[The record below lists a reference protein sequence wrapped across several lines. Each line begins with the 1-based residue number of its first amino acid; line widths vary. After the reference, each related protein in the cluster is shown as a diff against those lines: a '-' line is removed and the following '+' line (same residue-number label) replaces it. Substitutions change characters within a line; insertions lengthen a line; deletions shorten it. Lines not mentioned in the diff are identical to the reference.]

1 MPMIIFFAIH
11 QQYGLLVID
20 PKTDTL
26 VRTIKA
32 PLEKDESGKE
42 EQRGFGSI
50 VLSKDGNLWISVAKD
65 VQGLGAAMNYMLK
78 LSPYTFEMERVYF
91 PEGIE
96 YIPNSWYAWTAD
108 GFCASTKENKI
119 YWNGYPPTQGSWFTG
134 YRIYCYDIDK
144 KQFSMVYDVTKMPG
158 NWRLYGTGF
167 RIHPVTDDLYCF
179 CTMSFKTRHM
189 SWPGSVLPVN

>member
-1 MPMIIFFAIH
+1 MVRANDYIFAIH

-65 VQGLGAAMNYMLK
+65 VQGLGAAMNYMLTC
-78 LSPYTFEMERVYF
+78 LF
-91 PEGIE
+91 PGR
-96 YIPNSWYAWTAD
+96 Y
-108 GFCASTKENKI
+108 
-119 YWNGYPPTQGSWFTG
+119 
-134 YRIYCYDIDK
+134 
-144 KQFSMVYDVTKMPG
+144 
-158 NWRLYGTGF
+158 
-167 RIHPVTDDLYCF
+167 
-179 CTMSFKTRHM
+179 
-189 SWPGSVLPVN
+189 

>member
-1 MPMIIFFAIH
+1 MVRANDYIFAIH

-65 VQGLGAAMNYMLK
+65 VQGLGGRHELHAQVKPLYVRNGTCL
-78 LSPYTFEMERVYF
+78 F
-91 PEGIE
+91 PGR
-96 YIPNSWYAWTAD
+96 Y
-108 GFCASTKENKI
+108 
-119 YWNGYPPTQGSWFTG
+119 
-134 YRIYCYDIDK
+134 
-144 KQFSMVYDVTKMPG
+144 
-158 NWRLYGTGF
+158 
-167 RIHPVTDDLYCF
+167 
-179 CTMSFKTRHM
+179 
-189 SWPGSVLPVN
+189 

>member
-1 MPMIIFFAIH
+1 MTIGGQIKGTGNPNDEGYGQLYYAQIGTMVRANDYIFAIH

-134 YRIYCYDIDK
+134 YRIYCYDICL
-144 KQFSMVYDVTKMPG
+144 
-158 NWRLYGTGF
+158 LYTSPSP
-167 RIHPVTDDLYCF
+167 RD
-179 CTMSFKTRHM
+179 
-189 SWPGSVLPVN
+189 